1 MITTL
6 LGSQEN
12 KSKVFIFSSQI
23 QANGVREMG
32 QQLRA
37 AVAKD
42 LCSTHLGW
50 LAAICNSAPGSGS
63 DASERASLFILM
75 HPQTDSYVYT

>member
-1 MITTL
+1 
-6 LGSQEN
+6 
-12 KSKVFIFSSQI
+12 
-23 QANGVREMG
+23 MG